1 MELQAQ
7 QHKKSNLV
15 AYILF
20 GLIILIVIILIIGK
34 SRDQAKLSPSSQEAI
49 LNALRSQ
56 SSGPTISAQNQ
67 AKIIANLQ
75 KGKPVAASLSASEQ
89 AKILES
95 LKNK

>member
-7 QHKKSNLV
+7 KKSNVV

-20 GLIILIVIILIIGK
+20 GIVILIVIILVIGK
-34 SRDQAKLSPSSQEAI
+34 SRDRAKLSESSQEAI
-49 LNALRSQ
+49 LSALRSQ

-95 LKNK
+95 LKNR